1 MHEVRHRG
9 TFTKLATAFAYLVQ
23 AIKRVEA
30 LRDLCTSWLDVSHL
44 PLIICCTTDP
54 DPQHE
59 LDTVRNEALS
69 TTRRSAALPYS
80 ILSLI
85 VSDQN
90 LSDRGVNALVEM
102 ADVKNSTNDICKIHA
117 FNVLQV
123 VLPDSKQAKFLDRY
137 FEKAVMTAI
146 GAFESS
152 K

>member
-1 MHEVRHRG
+1 
-9 TFTKLATAFAYLVQ
+9 
-23 AIKRVEA
+23 
-30 LRDLCTSWLDVSHL
+30 
-44 PLIICCTTDP
+44 
-54 DPQHE
+54 
-59 LDTVRNEALS
+59 
-69 TTRRSAALPYS
+69 
-80 ILSLI
+80 LSLI

-123 VLPDSKQAKFLDRY
+123 VLPDAKQAKFLDRY